1 MKRLLAIFLTLVM
14 PLCFLLAVAASG
26 AAADSILPVLQTPK
40 PEAIEA
46 PAFHA
51 LTGRKAPEAEKTES
65 GALRYTYADVSYS
78 EYLDFGRLL
87 AQEGFTLV
95 KSGENA
101 AGAVT
106 AVTGKDHAQLEVT
119 FNQDERFLS
128 VTYTAWTRPAETDA
142 ANPAVIDPA
151 AVSALPELIQA
162 ISFEAV
168 TAVMPGETKWGG
180 TSYHHAYSGVSYAA
194 YTRFGEKLGE
204 EGYALAS
211 SEMLEG
217 GVSRAVV
224 EKDGVSLTLDYDM
237 ANQTAS
243 VLYPKGVHPREL
255 SLYGDFTE
263 LLEGETVQLT
273 ESASLTWLGWEKV
286 DSYKEYYKD
295 YRYKPN
301 PKRTS
306 EEHTTGEGVQQVL
319 LRFAVRLEAGEEAET
334 ADLIRNMTLYCDKDR
349 LEMNR
354 GLENGERSFNYDDL
368 MVTITAGDTAK
379 EYVVACGAAL
389 TDDQLQHPEEVAFTF
404 NDGDNAVRYVC
415 YFESPVD
422 DETRRKD
429 KDHARYGLALAGE
442 ILANA
447 ADATEAPESG
457 LLAGHCESILKM
469 DFLHPDKVIV
479 IGLNDEQA
487 KKAAAALDAQEY
499 ADIAP
504 ALAAQMNRDYPEYA
518 AAADRTKAKY
528 TEMETLPAALVL
540 LPCGPHIAAVSF
552 WGKQAGASLIISTAA
567 SSEALS
573 AKDIRAYAKEL
584 GLSGLRISVYEGE
597 KRDALLETGKLG
609 STPLHNLQRSAG
621 ATLNRLQK
629 LFPHLTA
636 KGVTTDLPL
645 GALRVFLQKQE
656 TADLAAVR
664 AGALSPVFFGSALTN
679 FGVEPFLENFLRM
692 TTAPL
697 PRQTAEDEV
706 DPFAPEFSAFVFK
719 IQANMNKAHRD
730 RIAFMRICSGT
741 FKRDREYFHVQGG
754 KMIKLAQPQQMM
766 AQERAIINEAFA
778 GDIIGVFDPGI
789 FSIGDTVC
797 DPKMK
802 VRFEGIPT
810 FAPEH
815 FSVISQ
821 VDTMKRKQFTKGVTQ
836 IAQEGAIQMFHAPN
850 SGMEE
855 IIVGA
860 VGVLQFEVLTFRLKN
875 EYNVEVALDQLPY
888 EHIRWI
894 RNWHEIDPESI
905 QGTSDMK
912 RIRDLRGNPLLLF
925 AHEWSVGMV
934 KERNPKLILD
944 EFGTN

>member
-584 GLSGLRISVYEGE
+584 GLSGLRIRVYEGE

-664 AGALSPVFFGSALTN
+664 AVAEELLLQVTAGQDDPPAHRFLKLNWNSHTKEIPAPEIDLGDEAPEQESEPDPNGTYLFVCSIKKPGTDLQTWTDLIMEASLPAKNIPETPEAADYIIRLATEYDRTDLDLSTGRSGNGIVLHYPLTHITVHDGKSGAMLKDIGWTVRQLSGIV
-679 FGVEPFLENFLRM
+679 M
-692 TTAPL
+692 L
-697 PRQTAEDEV
+697 PR
-706 DPFAPEFSAFVFK
+706 
-719 IQANMNKAHRD
+719 
-730 RIAFMRICSGT
+730 
-741 FKRDREYFHVQGG
+741 
-754 KMIKLAQPQQMM
+754 
-766 AQERAIINEAFA
+766 
-778 GDIIGVFDPGI
+778 
-789 FSIGDTVC
+789 GDT
-797 DPKMK
+797 
-802 VRFEGIPT
+802 
-810 FAPEH
+810 
-815 FSVISQ
+815 
-821 VDTMKRKQFTKGVTQ
+821 
-836 IAQEGAIQMFHAPN
+836 
-850 SGMEE
+850 
-855 IIVGA
+855 
-860 VGVLQFEVLTFRLKN
+860 
-875 EYNVEVALDQLPY
+875 Y
-888 EHIRWI
+888 W
-894 RNWHEIDPESI
+894 DPEN
-905 QGTSDMK
+905 DALWRK
-912 RIRDLRGNPLLLF
+912 VKDL
-925 AHEWSVGMV
+925 
-934 KERNPKLILD
+934 
-944 EFGTN
+944 FGE